1 MTSLVSYQRE
11 GSVATITLDDGKVNV
26 LSLNM
31 LSEINQ
37 ALDRASEDRAVV
49 ILRGREGVF
58 SAGFDLP
65 VLRAGGDQALDML
78 RAGFDLAERV
88 LSYPLPVVIAC
99 TGHAIAMGVFLL
111 LSGDYRVG
119 ATGPYKFTANEVA
132 IGLTMPRAAV
142 EICRQRLSPA
152 HFNRAT
158 VLAEPFDPEAAVE
171 AGFLDRVA
179 DPSELSSVVG
189 AIADQLTQLDL
200 DAHRATKQ
208 RVRKVALQAVHEA
221 IEADTI
227 EYREQARLSSV
238 TAS

>member
-1 MTSLVSYQRE
+1 MTSLASYQLE

-26 LSLNM
+26 LSLD
-31 LSEINQ
+31 LIGEINQ
-37 ALDRASEDRAVV
+37 ALDRASEDQAVV

-65 VLRAGGDQALDML
+65 VLRGGGDEALEML

-88 LSYPLPVVIAC
+88 LAFPFPVIIGC
-99 TGHAIAMGVFLL
+99 TGHAVAMGVFLL

-119 ATGPYKFTANEVA
+119 AIGPYKITANEVA

-158 VLAEPFDPEAAVE
+158 VLAEPFSPQTAVE
-171 AGFLDRVA
+171 AGFLDRIVDA
-179 DPSELSSVVG
+179 SELSEVLSGV
-189 AIADQLTQLDL
+189 ASQLTQLDFE
-200 DAHRATKQ
+200 AHRATKQ
-208 RVRKVALQAVHEA
+208 RVRRATLQAVHEA
-221 IEADTI
+221 IEADATGFL
-227 EYREQARLSSV
+227 ERERLSS
-238 TAS
+238 TAAG